1 MGHDRDAGTAGAA
14 RGPGGRSE
22 GHTRRT
28 LLWRVA
34 QVLARWLPLW
44 SVELGEQVDGELVL
58 LTAKPG
64 EAAVTST
71 RQPVGSQPAAHPVR
85 TPSTGRKPRPGTP
98 RRVVVPLG
106 EATPSTLSLT
116 LHLDAAGRAE
126 LLTPSLLTAL
136 GRVMLHLLRGQEVTQ
151 RVAELSRRAHTEN
164 RELRDQRRQSEPERT
179 LVARGP
185 AMQEALARLEAV
197 ARFDTPVLLTGESG
211 TGKELLAQRLHRLS
225 PRGQRA
231 LIAINCGA
239 LPPQLVES
247 ALFGHEA
254 GAFTGASKRHRG
266 VFERADRG
274 TLFLD
279 EIGELP
285 LAVQVKLLRA
295 LQSQEFERVGGEEK
309 VRVDVRVIAAT
320 HRALEQMVEAGTF
333 RRDLFYR
340 LCVFPIRVPPLRE
353 RLEELPALAATLIG
367 EIAGRLGMAAP
378 RLSPA
383 LLERLQSHA
392 WPGNVRELGN
402 VLESAMILGQGA
414 TLEAADVPL
423 APAAAPTDGPLE
435 RLEDATRRCIGAAL
449 GACNGRIYGAQGAAR
464 ALGLNPGTLQSK
476 LRKLGMDRAQFI
488 REGSE
493 SEE

>member
-1 MGHDRDAGTAGAA
+1 MTETPPEPVELLADLVAA
-14 RGPGGRSE
+14 ASE

-34 QVLARWLPLW
+34 QVLARWLPLR
-44 SVELGEQVDGELVL
+44 SVALGEEVDGELVL

-71 RQPVGSQPAAHPVR
+71 RQPVAGQPANSVR
-85 TPSTGRKPRPGTP
+85 TPGASSKPRPGTP
-98 RRVVVPLG
+98 RPVVVPLG
-106 EATPSTLSLT
+106 EVATIALT
-116 LHLDAAGRAE
+116 LHLDAPGRPD
-126 LLTPSLLTAL
+126 LLTPSMLATL

-164 RELRDQRRQSEPERT
+164 RELRDLRRQTEPERT
-179 LVARGP
+179 LVARGA

-197 ARFDTPVLLTGESG
+197 ARFDTPVLLSGESG

-225 PRGQRA
+225 PRGQRP

-239 LPPQLVES
+239 LPAQLVES
-247 ALFGHEA
+247 ALFGHEV

-274 TLFLD
+274 SLFLD
-279 EIGELP
+279 EVGELP

-333 RRDLFYR
+333 RRDLYYR

-378 RLSPA
+378 RLSPK
-383 LLERLQSHA
+383 LLERLQGHA

-402 VLESAMILGQGA
+402 VLEAAMIVGKGGV
-414 TLEAADVPL
+414 LEAADVPL
-423 APAAAPTDGPLE
+423 APAAAATDGPLE

-476 LRKLGMDRAQFI
+476 LRKLGMDRTQFI
-488 REGSE
+488 REGDE
-493 SEE
+493 TEE

>member
-1 MGHDRDAGTAGAA
+1 MTETPEPVELLADLVAA
-14 RGPGGRSE
+14 ASE

-34 QVLARWLPLW
+34 QVLARWLPLR

-71 RQPVGSQPAAHPVR
+71 RQPVGQPAAAHPVR
-85 TPSTGRKPRPGTP
+85 TPSTGRKPRSDTP

-106 EATPSTLSLT
+106 EATPTTLSLT
-116 LHLDAAGRAE
+116 LHLDAAQRAD
-126 LLTPSLLTAL
+126 LLTPSLLAAL

-320 HRALEQMVEAGTF
+320 HRALEQMVEAGNF
-333 RRDLFYR
+333 RRALFYR
-340 LCVFPIRVPPLRE
+340 LGGRQSSRVISPPTRAGDHAIRSASYVRNARHHPLRDLRTITPTHGRE
-353 RLEELPALAATLIG
+353 MRPLRSYAGHATRLERAAG
-367 EIAGRLGMAAP
+367 
-378 RLSPA
+378 
-383 LLERLQSHA
+383 
-392 WPGNVRELGN
+392 
-402 VLESAMILGQGA
+402 
-414 TLEAADVPL
+414 
-423 APAAAPTDGPLE
+423 
-435 RLEDATRRCIGAAL
+435 
-449 GACNGRIYGAQGAAR
+449 
-464 ALGLNPGTLQSK
+464 
-476 LRKLGMDRAQFI
+476 
-488 REGSE
+488 
-493 SEE
+493 